1 MKTEHRILA
10 LILTLVVIL
19 GCMPSWVLASD
30 EVGSADTGQEQ
41 VSLEPIIEADE
52 ELPQLDSGEEPI
64 PVETEPSLGTW
75 TDPETGEEYPI
86 LSSVED
92 IIPEEISS
100 GEEAIED
107 EPVEDEVADEQI
119 TEELPE
125 DTSETTEENTK
136 EDDAINTETE
146 AEVEDINEEA
156 SNEIEIP
163 DNIAEMDF
171 SSRRILVSGANED
184 ATDGATVLASY
195 EDVTLLQFDTE
206 DAAMEA
212 YTIFSESPASVE
224 VDAPVVIAD
233 EVTSIEEADASPV
246 FMDEDTNPLTALND
260 ILDSS
265 ITQEPS
271 TPSGKRIALIDTG
284 ASDTANVVARYS
296 VLGDDVSDGNGHG
309 TAMAAQIASINPDVA
324 IISIK
329 ALDAEGHGTMSSI
342 YAAVKLAIELD
353 VDIINLSVYAIK
365 TDESAIV
372 VGAIEDAIN
381 YGILVVGAAGNSGAD
396 ASGYVPGCVANAQ
409 IASAVDSFA
418 RRYSFSNYGET
429 VDYYVMSQSSSYAAA
444 VLAGYL
450 SAQDDIKYALAG
462 SLILEPEYVF
472 SSATYISDDRDL
484 GEIYALVMSD
494 VANGTFTVASND
506 ISRLIT
512 SGTLSSAESEAIREH
527 YGISFVGSSDVG
539 LDYTAVDEALDSGL
553 FVTADVFDLDR
564 VNNWIYT
571 TNGSEAYPSGV
582 ITYKYVLTAYDSSG
596 RVLGSFT
603 ATCTDP
609 KKSAPSGN
617 TTVYNY
623 NADYSTFTRTA
634 ALIMFSSGY
643 FGWSWSNDATST
655 AWGYIT
661 DINTYV
667 AAHEMMALAWHGATA
682 SNVDSV
688 ISTYSKFTSDSRRTQ
703 IKNAYLAFLE
713 ASKTTYSWMKQYTVF
728 YMSSSNSIYQ
738 TLVWMAQTSNSVSF
752 NIQKRASSTS
762 GTLLPGAT
770 FKVYEYDWNSSEWKL
785 FATLTNTSSGYY
797 TISGMTSGWWYQV
810 VETAAPSGY
819 QINDTHPGLAI
830 PELMRLL
837 MDQEGLGWEEAEDIV
852 SRTIAYTNHTVMSE
866 ALEKW
871 PQQMVAEQLPRIY
884 MILQE
889 MNRRLCDRLW
899 KAFPGDWDRIAHMAI
914 LAYDQVHMANLCV
927 AMSYA
932 VNGVSKLHGD
942 ILKNVTFHD
951 YYTLMP
957 DKFTYI
963 MTYSFPCQ

>member
-10 LILTLVVIL
+10 LLLTLIMIL

-30 EVGSADTGQEQ
+30 EVGPADTGQEQ
-41 VSLEPIIEADE
+41 VFLEPVIEADE

-100 GEEAIED
+100 GEEVIED
-107 EPVEDEVADEQI
+107 EPAEDDVVDEQI
-119 TEELPE
+119 AEELPE
-125 DTSETTEENTK
+125 DTSEATEENAE
-136 EDDAINTETE
+136 EDDAINTE

-163 DNIAEMDF
+163 ADIAELDF
-171 SSRRILVSGANED
+171 SSRRILVSGANEAAD
-184 ATDGATVLASY
+184 RATVLASY

-212 YTIFSESPASVE
+212 YAVLSESPASVE

-233 EVTSIEEADASPV
+233 EVTSIEEVDATIV
-246 FMDEDTNPLTALND
+246 MDEEMNPLTALND
-260 ILDSS
+260 ILDSP
-265 ITQEPS
+265 ITQEPA
-271 TPSGKRIALIDTG
+271 TPSGKRVALIDTG
-284 ASDTANVVARYS
+284 AADTSNVVARYS

-353 VDIINLSVYAIK
+353 VDIINLSVYANK

-396 ASGYVPGCVANAQ
+396 ASGYVPGCVVNAQ

-418 RRYSFSNYGET
+418 RRYSFSNYGDT
-429 VDYYVMSQSSSYAAA
+429 VDYYVMAQSSSYAAA

-450 SAQDDIKYALAG
+450 SAQDDIKYALAS
-462 SLILEPEYVF
+462 SLILEPEFVF
-472 SSATYISDDRDL
+472 SSDTYISDDRDL
-484 GEIYALVMSD
+484 GEIYSLVMSD

-512 SGTLSSAESEAIREH
+512 SGTLSSTESEAIREH
-527 YGISFVGSSDVG
+527 YGISIVGSSDVG
-539 LDYTAVDEALDSGL
+539 LDYTSLDEALDSGL

-571 TNGSEAYPSGV
+571 TDGYETYPGGA

-609 KKSAPSGN
+609 KKSAPSGS

-643 FGWSWSNDATST
+643 FGWSWSNDDTNT
-655 AWGYIT
+655 AWSYIT

-738 TLVWMAQTSNSVSF
+738 TLVWMAQTSTSVSF

-762 GTLLPGAT
+762 GRRVGGGLIRLADRHRGRAGGRVIPVRRHLVINRQGTVRHIRDGGAGVQT
-770 FKVYEYDWNSSEWKL
+770 ICSLCRAVHDSCAAFRLCNGHGDAVRAAIVSIVVTRGGGCCGRRGNGQRDGHRSARIRRGNLRCVAFRAGGQAHAGKHPEQHHQREGNAQKSL
-785 FATLTNTSSGYY
+785 CLHIHTSS
-797 TISGMTSGWWYQV
+797 
-810 VETAAPSGY
+810 
-819 QINDTHPGLAI
+819 
-830 PELMRLL
+830 
-837 MDQEGLGWEEAEDIV
+837 
-852 SRTIAYTNHTVMSE
+852 
-866 ALEKW
+866 
-871 PQQMVAEQLPRIY
+871 
-884 MILQE
+884 
-889 MNRRLCDRLW
+889 
-899 KAFPGDWDRIAHMAI
+899 
-914 LAYDQVHMANLCV
+914 
-927 AMSYA
+927 
-932 VNGVSKLHGD
+932 
-942 ILKNVTFHD
+942 
-951 YYTLMP
+951 
-957 DKFTYI
+957 
-963 MTYSFPCQ
+963 